1 MSGLNSL
8 IVSVLQRLPRSV
20 VRPFAL
26 RYIAGERLEDAIKA
40 VKYLHSMQIMGT
52 IDVLGEDVKTSEQA
66 REAAAAYE
74 EVLHAI
80 HDNRL
85 NANLSIKLTQ
95 FGLKIDEGFCYS
107 SVRDLVRMAT
117 QYQNFVRI
125 DMEDSSTTSAT
136 LTLYERLRAEGLD
149 RVGVVIQASLR
160 RSAADVEQLI
170 RRIGNVR
177 LCKGAYVEPESIA
190 FRGREEIRQNFMK
203 LLRRLFETG
212 CYVGIA
218 THDEVLVQGAYRSI
232 EEMKVERGAY
242 EFQMLHGVR
251 PRLRGE
257 ILRAGH
263 RMRVYVPFGKEW
275 YGYSMRRFKENPQVA
290 RYVLRALFSKD

>member
-1 MSGLNSL
+1 
-8 IVSVLQRLPRSV
+8 V

-26 RYIAGERLEDAIKA
+26 RYIAGERLEDAIQV
-40 VKYLHSMQIMGT
+40 VKHLHSMQIMGT
-52 IDVLGEDVKTSEQA
+52 IDVLGEDVKTREQA

-74 EVLHAI
+74 DVLHAI
-80 HDNRL
+80 HDHRL
-85 NANLSIKLTQ
+85 DANLSIKLTQ

-117 QYQNFVRI
+117 QDQNFVRM

-136 LTLYERLRAEGLD
+136 LALYERLRAEGFD

-160 RSAADVEQLI
+160 RSAADMEQLV
-170 RRIGNVR
+170 RRNGNVR
-177 LCKGAYVEPESIA
+177 LCKGAYLEPESIA
-190 FRGREEIRQNFMK
+190 FTGREEIRQNFMK
-203 LLRRLFETG
+203 LLRRLLETG
-212 CYVGIA
+212 CSVGIA

-232 EEMKVERGAY
+232 EEMKGERGAY

-275 YGYSMRRFKENPQVA
+275 YGYAMRRFKENPQIA

>member
-8 IVSVLQRLPRSV
+8 MVSVLQRLPRSV

-40 VKYLHSMQIMGT
+40 VKHLHSMQIMGT

-136 LTLYERLRAEGLD
+136 LTLSERLRAEGLD

-190 FRGREEIRQNFMK
+190 FTGREEIRQKFIK

>member
-107 SVRDLVRMAT
+107 SVRDLARMAT